1 MASNN
6 SRSIIEVPEQLGYK
20 IPVTSSAIDLLCSEC
35 GLPVVDTRQASCGCR
50 LCGTSYNLFIDR
62 YQE

>member
-6 SRSIIEVPEQLGYK
+6 SRSIIEAPEQLGYK
-20 IPVTSSAIDLLCSEC
+20 IPVTSSAIDPEC

-50 LCGTSYNLFIDR
+50 LCGISYNLFINR
-62 YQE
+62 YKE